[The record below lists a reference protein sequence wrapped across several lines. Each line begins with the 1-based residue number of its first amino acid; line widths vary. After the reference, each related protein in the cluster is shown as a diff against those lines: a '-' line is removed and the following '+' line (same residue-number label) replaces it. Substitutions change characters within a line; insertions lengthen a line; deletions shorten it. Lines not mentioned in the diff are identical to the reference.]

1 MDNPSRAVAKIMDS
15 IPMDDDRTPVRY
27 GGIYRAATKEELERD
42 ARQNNDN
49 AHTDNSHKDSSSLT
63 HSPPPPLEDMS
74 SKVKNDDAV
83 AAPPSVHLK
92 KTGVP
97 APDAARSN
105 TPMPVTTPV
114 TGNPRE
120 KPRGPGSNIS
130 NLLRPSPY
138 EKKQTGMTPNQPQY
152 DESLYSDPLHRH
164 SSSNKSTLSDL

>member
-1 MDNPSRAVAKIMDS
+1 MRSMYEGRKEGIVDDPVRAMTKVMDS

-42 ARQNNDN
+42 ARRDNDN
-49 AHTDNSHKDSSSLT
+49 EDNSSLT
-63 HSPPPPLEDMS
+63 HSPPPLEDMS

-83 AAPPSVHLK
+83 AAPPSVHIK

-105 TPMPVTTPV
+105 AHVPATTPM
-114 TGNPRE
+114 TGNPQDRS
-120 KPRGPGSNIS
+120 RRSGNNIS

-138 EKKQTGMTPNQPQY
+138 KKKQMSVDPNQPQY
-152 DESLYSDPLHRH
+152 D
-164 SSSNKSTLSDL
+164 